1 MRHHSSPVLFTSVV
15 YEMMDALRD
24 RLLSLLPEEL
34 QQTETGRAKVEK
46 VGGALFAGALALRCL
61 PECD

>member
-1 MRHHSSPVLFTSVV
+1 
-15 YEMMDALRD
+15 MMDALRD